1 MKPIKQFDKKLFTR
15 RAFLILLD
23 ILIVNFVSYFSLL
36 IRFDFN
42 ISRVP
47 TRYSEVLTNN
57 MLWYTIVAIA
67 IFWIVRLYH
76 SLWKYASI
84 EELTNIIYSNFAH

>member
-1 MKPIKQFDKKLFTR
+1 MKQIKEFDRKLFTR

-23 ILIVNFVSYFSLL
+23 ILIVNFVSYFALL
-36 IRFDFN
+36 TRFDFN

-47 TRYSEVLTNN
+47 SRYSEALMNN
-57 MLWYTIVAIA
+57 MAWYTIITIV
-67 IFWIVRLYH
+67 IFWRFRLYH

-84 EELTNIIYSNFAH
+84 EELLWSSIFVTL